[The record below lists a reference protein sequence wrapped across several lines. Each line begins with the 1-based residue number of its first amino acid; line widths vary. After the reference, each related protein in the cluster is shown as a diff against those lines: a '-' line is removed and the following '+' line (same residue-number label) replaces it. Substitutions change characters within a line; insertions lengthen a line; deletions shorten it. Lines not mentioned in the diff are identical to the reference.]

1 MEKLHV
7 STETLH
13 TVSAE
18 SAEIL
23 AGIKERIAFIRITE
37 ARMNGEWKGDAHD
50 SFDASFQSGLSRLED
65 QISRAS
71 ALFSSCEDAGQTYEI
86 CENEVLALVNSSE

>member
-13 TVSAE
+13 TVSTE

-37 ARMNGEWKGDAHD
+37 ARMNSEWKGEAHD
-50 SFDASFQSGLSRLED
+50 SFDASFQSGLARLEGE
-65 QISRAS
+65 ISCVA
-71 ALFSSCEDAGQTYEI
+71 ALFSGCEDAGREYES
-86 CENEVLALVNSSE
+86 CENEVLALVNSSK

>member
-13 TVSAE
+13 TVSTE
-18 SAEIL
+18 SAAIL

-37 ARMNGEWKGDAHD
+37 ARMNSEWKGEAHD
-50 SFDASFQSGLSRLED
+50 SFDASFQNGLTRLED

-71 ALFSSCEDAGQTYEI
+71 ALFSGCEDAGQTYET